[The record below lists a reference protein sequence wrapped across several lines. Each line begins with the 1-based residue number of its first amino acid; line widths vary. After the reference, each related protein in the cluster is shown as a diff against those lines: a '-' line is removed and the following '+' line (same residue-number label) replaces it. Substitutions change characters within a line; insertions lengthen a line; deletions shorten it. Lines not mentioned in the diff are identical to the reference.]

1 VNAGARWLDREV
13 VRDGNLI
20 TSRGPQDLKPF
31 VREVVKHFAA
41 EAPLQQDEA
50 VASAGSSSPQLNEPP
65 QIALKA
71 MRWMPRPSFRTIAL
85 IAFGFALFALRPT
98 KQYLRWSR

>member
-1 VNAGARWLDREV
+1 
-13 VRDGNLI
+13 
-20 TSRGPQDLKPF
+20 
-31 VREVVKHFAA
+31 
-41 EAPLQQDEA
+41 
-50 VASAGSSSPQLNEPP
+50 
-65 QIALKA
+65 